1 MHPCL
6 YCAAVRMY
14 TSIHNVTSKNLL
26 LSTWSLLQL
35 GTMGVDQGYETIR
48 LKCSVKGLSIAPET
62 VSAEVLKSLIGDAER
77 YK

>member
-1 MHPCL
+1 M
-6 YCAAVRMY
+6 
-14 TSIHNVTSKNLL
+14 NVIFTNMNLL
-26 LSTWSLLQL
+26 LLAWSILQL

-48 LKCSVKGLSIAPET
+48 LKCPVKGLSIAPET